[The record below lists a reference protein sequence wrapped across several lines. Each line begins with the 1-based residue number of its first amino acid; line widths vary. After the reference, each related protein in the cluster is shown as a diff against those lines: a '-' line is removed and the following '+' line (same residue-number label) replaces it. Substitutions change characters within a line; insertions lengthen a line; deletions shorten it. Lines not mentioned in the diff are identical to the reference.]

1 MTQPIRP
8 MTNDQALA
16 YLEGLADQEAKAA
29 DDAILAGILRRLLTG
44 SPDLFRI
51 DDDALHVYTRLDLS
65 DTEADAIRRVLDQ

>member
-1 MTQPIRP
+1 L
-8 MTNDQALA
+8 N
-16 YLEGLADQEAKAA
+16 A

-65 DTEADAIRRVLDQ
+65 DTEDAAIRRVLER